1 MMIEDLADFEVY
13 EAQQV
18 VNDLEYEAWEAEY
31 ESRVADQMQADEDY
45 FFESGRLWD
54 STGLYDFD

>member
-1 MMIEDLADFEVY
+1 MMIEDLSDCEVY

-31 ESRVADQMQADEDY
+31 ESRVADQMQADEDQ

-54 STGLYDFD
+54 SLGLYDDY